1 MKKRKGFIHRILSVM
16 VLSTMVVNS
25 TYVGIAADERSL
37 TEQIAAAANGST
49 IVLDRHYLETVTVPQ
64 GKDITLDLHG
74 NRLTSTSAYV
84 ISNSGTLRIID
95 TVGGGE
101 IERESVDGD
110 IVGIQN
116 ESGGVLRV
124 ESGTII
130 VKTTNSGVAT
140 GIKNYGRISEIS
152 GGDIR
157 AWTKGSAWAYGLWNE
172 GGTVDNISGGWF
184 YGAILKDHQNGNNGL
199 AVHNASGTVNITGGM
214 FVGTT
219 RSGGSGYG
227 LRTDGN
233 VNISGGTFYG
243 YNGAN
248 WDRAV
253 ATRNSGAIQYTDGK
267 KLTDNHTG
275 PRTVIGD
282 GQHMVALVDETETP
296 IAAYVL
302 DGNGNIVK
310 SMGHTQSSY
319 NVYISG
325 KTEVVTEADL
335 SRYGGNTVLYVNTG
349 DTREVYMFL
358 GSSVTYG
365 YASNGNSYADYLGD
379 DYGDEMIIR
388 KRAVSGT
395 TLVTSNGN
403 SYVQRMLDEISKNAK
418 IDHLVVQ
425 LSTNDATGNKPLG
438 SLSDSYSYSSMN
450 TEEII
455 GAIEYIISY
464 AYETW
469 GCKVSFWTGP
479 QYDSANYVTMRNA
492 LLNQIQ
498 PKWGIGVID
507 FWNLWTP
514 SDGDMGD
521 SIHPKSAGYHKMT
534 PIAYDYLKQYES
546 QRAMKYI
553 NEIGNVD
560 ALGTCGE
567 RIAKARYC
575 YNYTLNSAKAFV
587 TNYGVLERAEQ
598 DYAAFFEGIRKVD
611 NATEVIAMSGPENTN
626 NHGAE
631 NFDKLFDGK
640 ISTKFGNGNYTTPF
654 LWKVEKPIAVKYYSM
669 TTGNDSGVY
678 TGRNPKSWILYGC
691 NDCDNAGNG
700 SWEVISVVNDN
711 NDLPDE
717 NYIESM
723 YKVDNPQRYSFYKLV
738 FPSQG
743 DKYMQL
749 SEFAIYE
756 DVNVPEETTT
766 SGHATEAPTTI
777 IMEDKTLATTEIK
790 ETTLPGTEYN
800 PGFNPADFTY
810 TTISCAG
817 KEELTLGYAIQMAT
831 IEGLSPW
838 YGDDGNTLSLQF
850 SADAG
855 LVSEVTVN
863 GETAGNIVTEIASGL
878 VKVNPTLL
886 LNDAYSVI
894 RVTAVK
900 GEFIVVVKKGNVTG
914 APTSTTSLEAGDDTT
929 FAEGGET
936 TTLVEEGT
944 TPLEERTTLVE
955 EGTTPLEEST
965 TLAEEGTTPL
975 GESTTLAEEET
986 TGSTYNLGF
995 NLLELTYLKISC
1007 EGNENIILE
1016 WAVQSTTIAGL
1027 VPWYGDGGN
1036 TLSLQ
1041 FAADSGVISEVTV
1054 NAEVPVSGLVVEQKP
1069 GLVKIN
1075 PTKLADN
1082 AYSVIKVT
1090 AENGEFVFVVKRGTP
1105 ADVPTDISTTL
1116 SRGDSDEPTTVPI
1129 QSGSDE
1135 PITIQTQSSGD
1146 EPTTKGT
1153 SVTVASTTKA
1163 AMIENIFVEKTKV
1176 KKLTKK
1182 LVAKKAKI
1190 SLKKIGGVKYQVKI
1204 STTKKFKKKK
1214 TVTKKVTKA
1223 KFTIKS
1229 KKIKNKRKLYVK
1241 ARAYKVVNE
1250 KVYYG
1255 KWSKV
1260 KGVKIKK

>member
-717 NYIESM
+717 NYIESV

-743 DKYMQL
+743 DKYMQ
-749 SEFAIYE
+749 
-756 DVNVPEETTT
+756 
-766 SGHATEAPTTI
+766 
-777 IMEDKTLATTEIK
+777 M
-790 ETTLPGTEYN
+790 
-800 PGFNPADFTY
+800 
-810 TTISCAG
+810 
-817 KEELTLGYAIQMAT
+817 
-831 IEGLSPW
+831 
-838 YGDDGNTLSLQF
+838 
-850 SADAG
+850 
-855 LVSEVTVN
+855 
-863 GETAGNIVTEIASGL
+863 
-878 VKVNPTLL
+878 
-886 LNDAYSVI
+886 
-894 RVTAVK
+894 
-900 GEFIVVVKKGNVTG
+900 
-914 APTSTTSLEAGDDTT
+914 
-929 FAEGGET
+929 
-936 TTLVEEGT
+936 
-944 TPLEERTTLVE
+944 
-955 EGTTPLEEST
+955 
-965 TLAEEGTTPL
+965 
-975 GESTTLAEEET
+975 
-986 TGSTYNLGF
+986 
-995 NLLELTYLKISC
+995 
-1007 EGNENIILE
+1007 
-1016 WAVQSTTIAGL
+1016 
-1027 VPWYGDGGN
+1027 
-1036 TLSLQ
+1036 
-1041 FAADSGVISEVTV
+1041 
-1054 NAEVPVSGLVVEQKP
+1054 
-1069 GLVKIN
+1069 
-1075 PTKLADN
+1075 
-1082 AYSVIKVT
+1082 
-1090 AENGEFVFVVKRGTP
+1090 
-1105 ADVPTDISTTL
+1105 
-1116 SRGDSDEPTTVPI
+1116 
-1129 QSGSDE
+1129 
-1135 PITIQTQSSGD
+1135 
-1146 EPTTKGT
+1146 
-1153 SVTVASTTKA
+1153 
-1163 AMIENIFVEKTKV
+1163 
-1176 KKLTKK
+1176 
-1182 LVAKKAKI
+1182 
-1190 SLKKIGGVKYQVKI
+1190 
-1204 STTKKFKKKK
+1204 
-1214 TVTKKVTKA
+1214 
-1223 KFTIKS
+1223 
-1229 KKIKNKRKLYVK
+1229 
-1241 ARAYKVVNE
+1241 
-1250 KVYYG
+1250 
-1255 KWSKV
+1255 
-1260 KGVKIKK
+1260 